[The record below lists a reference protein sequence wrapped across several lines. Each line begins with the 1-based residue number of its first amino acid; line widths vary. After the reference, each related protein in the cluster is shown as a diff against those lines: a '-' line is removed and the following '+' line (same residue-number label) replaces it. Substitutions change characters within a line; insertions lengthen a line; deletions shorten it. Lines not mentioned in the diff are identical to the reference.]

1 MPIHKARGKQDSRQ
15 GQKIGSSTG
24 GKWSTDQYG
33 HRLYSVQGR
42 GSRTSVGL
50 NNTVVHNDGVERF
63 KGTAK
68 ACIEYC
74 KAHHSKK
81 YVIVALVRS
90 NR

>member
-1 MPIHKARGKQDSRQ
+1 MPIYKARGKQDNRQ
-15 GQKIGSSTG
+15 GQKIGSTSG
-24 GKWSTDQYG
+24 GEWSRDQYG

-42 GSRTSVGL
+42 GSRSSLGL
-50 NNTVVHNDGVERF
+50 NNKTVHNDGVERF

-74 KAHHSKK
+74 KAHHSRG

-90 NR
+90 KR